1 VCGGMIGENEKT
13 QGWGGRIWKRWEG
26 GVKLK

>member
-1 VCGGMIGENEKT
+1 MIGENEKT